1 MIQYNKQ
8 INYRYKKGDIIMLTE
23 INNIPDKKISEIN
36 ERIKKVLANEGLN
49 AKVEVMYSENKSLNG
64 FKVEVLSEK

>member
-1 MIQYNKQ
+1 
-8 INYRYKKGDIIMLTE
+8 MLTE
-23 INNIPDKKISEIN
+23 INNIPDKKILEIN

-49 AKVEVMYSENKSLNG
+49 AKVEVMYSKNKSLNG